1 MSLRRSLLCCISLAS
16 LAALGALGAGCSGD
30 RGDDVASGEAA
41 QTQSRPPQLVLMG
54 FDGSLNLAFWEE
66 SLRFAR
72 ENNIKF
78 TYWISGVYFIPDAKK
93 SAKTFT
99 IQCKQATKKG
109 YTVTATG
116 SGVTNDFVF
125 SIDESGQERTDK
137 LPPRWGS
144 APADCWV
151 TKRGGTC

>member
-1 MSLRRSLLCCISLAS
+1 MQIQRLLSPTSHAH
-16 LAALGALGAGCSGD
+16 GD
-30 RGDDVASGEAA
+30 RQHGFTLIEMMIVVAIIAILAGIAVPSYADYVLRGHIAEATSGLSAMRVRME
-41 QTQSRPPQLVLMG
+41 QYYQDNR
-54 FDGSLNLAFWEE
+54 
-66 SLRFAR
+66 
-72 ENNIKF
+72 
-78 TYWISGVYFIPDAKK
+78 TYEKGPCVDPDAKTK